1 MRMLRPPKQKSP
13 GVRRAQPLKKVSAVH
28 PWIPGLIIATVLGF
42 GILFF
47 PSLFSFKLHQDEA
60 SILQK
65 PFPISVNPE
74 TKTIIENAEVEA
86 LLTEE
91 HPRLSAATD
100 RINDIFGRVASAI
113 ASIPGYQ
120 MLGAAGVR
128 FVTIY
133 PGYRQEEVARAFGR
147 VLGWDA
153 KKQAEFLKTIATDP
167 DPIKEGEVV
176 PATYILEGEVGFKE
190 VHYLLKEKFND
201 SILTRYSDETAK
213 LIPLEEALTIAS
225 MLERETS
232 DPAEMRIISG
242 IIWNRIW
249 DDMNLQIDATL
260 QYAKS
265 SANKGKGGE
274 WWPKVVPKDKYIK
287 STYNT
292 YLHGGLPPAP
302 IANPSVAAV
311 IAALNPKKTDCIF
324 YFHDKHGNFFCSATY
339 KEHVAV
345 LKEKYGRG
353 K

>member
-1 MRMLRPPKQKSP
+1 MPRSLKPNSP
-13 GVRRAQPLKKVSAVH
+13 GVRRAPPLKKVHPLH
-28 PWIPGLIIATVLGF
+28 PWIPGLIIATLLGF

-47 PSLFSFKLHQDEA
+47 PSLFSFKLHQDET

-65 PFPISVNPE
+65 PFPVSVNPE
-74 TKTIIENAEVEA
+74 TKTITENAEVEA

-91 HPRLSAATD
+91 HPRLSTATNH
-100 RINDIFGRVASAI
+100 INDIFGRVASAI
-113 ASIPGYQ
+113 ASIPGYE
-120 MLGAAGVR
+120 MLGAVGIR

-153 KKQAEFLKTIATDP
+153 KKQSEF
-167 DPIKEGEVV
+167 IKEMNANPNPINEGEIV
-176 PATYILEGEVGFKE
+176 PATYILEGDIGFKE
-190 VHYLLKEKFND
+190 VHQLLKEKFYD
-201 SILTRYSDETAK
+201 SILTRYPDEIAK

-249 DDMNLQIDATL
+249 NGMNLQIDATL

-265 SANKGKGGE
+265 TANKGKGGE

-292 YLHGGLPPAP
+292 YLHEGLPPAP
-302 IANPSVAAV
+302 IANPSIAAV